1 VQTRAPLA
9 PAPLGPFK
17 VEEHVALPTRGT
29 AAAAAVNTTFPALT
43 GSSRLG
49 GGGGAGATPVAAAL
63 ASEQLVGLM

>member
-29 AAAAAVNTTFPALT
+29 AASVNTTFAALS

-49 GGGGAGATPVAAAL
+49 AAARATPTPVAAAL